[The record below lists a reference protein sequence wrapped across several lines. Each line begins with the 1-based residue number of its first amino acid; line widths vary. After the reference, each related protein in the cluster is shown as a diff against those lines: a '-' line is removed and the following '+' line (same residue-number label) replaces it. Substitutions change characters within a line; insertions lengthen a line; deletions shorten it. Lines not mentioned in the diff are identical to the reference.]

1 MGGIKFDL
9 RVYVVV
15 VGIDPIQAYI
25 CDEGLA
31 RFCTV
36 KYKAPSKTNFN
47 KKYMHLT
54 NYSVN
59 KNSDKYVHTAVTPQ
73 TEVD

>member
-1 MGGIKFDL
+1 MRDLPYALEGREIVVQRYLSKPLLLDGIKFDL

-15 VGIDPIQAYI
+15 IGFNPIKAFI

-36 KYKAPSKTNFN
+36 S
-47 KKYMHLT
+47 
-54 NYSVN
+54 
-59 KNSDKYVHTAVTPQ
+59 
-73 TEVD
+73 